1 MFGASQK
8 LSWLIVWVIS
18 IVIGLTYLIVIEYIN
33 ESINY
38 KNSMSELSKN
48 EMLVLLQEE
57 YGSENSAQR
66 SFINSCIAD
75 DSSSM
80 SSPNTS
86 ATSKQGE

>member
-1 MFGASQK
+1 
-8 LSWLIVWVIS
+8 
-18 IVIGLTYLIVIEYIN
+18 
-33 ESINY
+33 
-38 KNSMSELSKN
+38 MSELSKN

-57 YGSENSAQR
+57 YGSENGAQR
-66 SFINSCIAD
+66 SFINSSIAD